1 MTERSN
7 RPTLNLSPKMVF
19 KNREAYQGT
28 AGADLI
34 VARNKIPKT
43 GRIDFR
49 RPNLIVASISL
60 AVWWRTIDFGE
71 GARSGGRNQ
80 NPQDSR
86 PCALRGLSPQAV

>member
-7 RPTLNLSPKMVF
+7 RPTLNLSPKTVL
-19 KNREAYQGT
+19 KNREAYKGRV
-28 AGADLI
+28 GADPI

-60 AVWWRTIDFGE
+60 AIWWRTIDFW
-71 GARSGGRNQ
+71 RV
-80 NPQDSR
+80 P
-86 PCALRGLSPQAV
+86 AL